1 MNAIGKTQT
10 FSILKDFICDFNEE
24 RSRTPVASAAG
35 EASVREI
42 ISPDAAYG
50 EIEKI
55 LYTTGEIIDSESR
68 GEQGKVITEGSLQAK
83 MICMSLRD
91 EEEPQLFSIRQK
103 MPFRVVTAV
112 PQMTGKEI
120 ISTRIHVRDIW
131 AEKIN
136 GKQLEFNAAIVVN
149 AEIMKEEAFKVL
161 ANPAFE
167 ESTSKETMAPMTVYA
182 AKQGDSLWSI
192 AKRFKTSAETVSR
205 LNQLDEEQ
213 LSEGRKL
220 MIIR

>member
-24 RSRTPVASAAG
+24 RSRMPVASAAG

-120 ISTRIHVRDIW
+120 ISTRIHVRDEKVSARIQVRDLW

-136 GKQLEFNAAIVVN
+136 GKQLEFNASVMAGS
-149 AEIMKEEAFKVL
+149 EIMREVTFKVL

-167 ESTSKETMAPMTVYA
+167 ESTAKETMAPMVVYVA
-182 AKQGDSLWSI
+182 C
-192 AKRFKTSAETVSR
+192 
-205 LNQLDEEQ
+205 
-213 LSEGRKL
+213 GRP
-220 MIIR
+220 IC